1 MTRVVRVMWMDPGG
15 AAMLSPAAAAVM
27 AVPLV
32 ACGTFDTGDL
42 QVRGR
47 PSAAPLR
54 EPAEG
59 PPAGSRS

>member
-1 MTRVVRVMWMDPGG
+1 MTRVVRVMWMDPG
-15 AAMLSPAAAAVM
+15 AAAVLSLAAAAVM

-42 QVRGR
+42 QVGGR
-47 PSAAPLR
+47 PAAAPER